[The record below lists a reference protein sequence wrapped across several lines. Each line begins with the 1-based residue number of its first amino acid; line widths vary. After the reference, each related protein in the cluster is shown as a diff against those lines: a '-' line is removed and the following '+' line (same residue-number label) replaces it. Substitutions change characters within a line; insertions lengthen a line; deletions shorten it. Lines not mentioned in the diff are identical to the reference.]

1 MPISVNLIPIGLQA
15 EACVDFDK
23 ASAVLAAQYLLCVG
37 AMGVGF
43 TPPYDCTPLVK
54 LAVAGT
60 PLSDPRY
67 YSSDVIVGICKGF
80 NLYIAAVA
88 AGLMIKPTPV
98 YPPVSIAPVNVG
110 VLQPYIRLQADASIK
125 ITKPTANFT
134 APPVD
139 CITPFYNA
147 CATYIYNI
155 YAMP

>member
-110 VLQPYIRLQADASIK
+110 VLQPYIKLQADLSIAS
-125 ITKPTANFT
+125 TKSGIAYN
-134 APPVD
+134 PVAD
-139 CITPFYNA
+139 AYVLIFYTA